1 MVLCFVTS
9 DVLNELEMEEA
20 DLEMKCK
27 LYVNNKQ
34 DSVLFGCSSLD
45 HTFPMEQFT
54 AMFMEEN
61 RHGTNTEDK
70 RGSKFSTVSLNTA
83 RTSLQIV
90 EVGSLLSEVENS
102 PRQNNNQ

>member
-1 MVLCFVTS
+1 
-9 DVLNELEMEEA
+9 
-20 DLEMKCK
+20 
-27 LYVNNKQ
+27 
-34 DSVLFGCSSLD
+34 
-45 HTFPMEQFT
+45 
-54 AMFMEEN
+54 MEEN

-83 RTSLQIV
+83 RTSLQIN